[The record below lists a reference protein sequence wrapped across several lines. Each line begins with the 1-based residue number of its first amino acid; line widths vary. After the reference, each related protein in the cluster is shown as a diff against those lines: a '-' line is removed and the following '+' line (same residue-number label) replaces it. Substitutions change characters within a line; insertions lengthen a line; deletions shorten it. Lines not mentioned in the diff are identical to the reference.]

1 MWRRQSVPR
10 ARVAVAAMPALALM
24 LAACAPSD
32 PAPLGDEVSASAA
45 PPASQVGAVAP
56 APLGTAADDLPA
68 AEVALVPPDGSEVTV
83 AVRVAATPDARA
95 RGLMGVAE
103 LPDGTGMLF
112 VYPDAAA
119 HGGFWMRGTL
129 VPLDI
134 AFAAGGEVVAVA
146 TMTPCAADPCPITR
160 PGRPYDAA
168 LEVPAGWLAAQGV
181 GPGATLRVRAEEA
194 SQ

>member
-1 MWRRQSVPR
+1 MP
-10 ARVAVAAMPALALM
+10 VAVRSRRRAARGLITAVAVILALAGCGRAER
-24 LAACAPSD
+24 AAPDASVVPATSAAPATPTD
-32 PAPLGDEVSASAA
+32 PAPLGT
-45 PPASQVGAVAP
+45 
-56 APLGTAADDLPA
+56 TADALPA
-68 AEVALVPPDGSEVTV
+68 ALVTLTRTDGTEATV

-95 RGLMGVAE
+95 QGLMGVAE
-103 LPDGTGMLF
+103 LPVGTGMLF
-112 VYPDAAA
+112 VFPEVAS

-134 AFAAGGEVVAVA
+134 AFAAAGEVVAVA

-181 GPGATLRVRAEEA
+181 GPGATLRIRTGEP

>member
-1 MWRRQSVPR
+1 MRRRRPAPR
-10 ARVAVAAMPALALM
+10 ARVAVAAVPTLSLAVTLT
-24 LAACAPSD
+24 LGACAPAD
-32 PAPLGDEVSASAA
+32 PAPRADDVAA
-45 PPASQVGAVAP
+45 PASPAGAVAP
-56 APLGTAADDLPA
+56 APLGTAADGLPA
-68 AEVALVPPDGSEVTV
+68 AAVVLVRPDGSEVTV

-95 RGLMGVAE
+95 RGLMGVAD

-112 VYPDAAA
+112 TYPDAAA

-160 PGRPYDAA
+160 PGRPYDTA

-181 GPGATLRVRAEEA
+181 GPGASLRVRAEEP